1 MCLSGLGKF
10 SNNSARIIE
19 SISPPSGS
27 RSPEDAIRRSP
38 SVESI
43 TSIGPRPVFLGPAKK
58 NGPVNNR
65 RGSKNGENKKQ
76 HEGEHHQQQADSAG
90 TPRPDDDIVSFFE
103 RSWRD
108 VKDALAQN
116 IPEGHPEA
124 QQKSAAR
131 RTVVHYR
138 PASPSI
144 LTDFVPCNYEHVWA
158 DHQYRKLIKHI
169 DLTIQRSQNMQE
181 GKSF

>member
-1 MCLSGLGKF
+1 M
-10 SNNSARIIE
+10 SNAVI
-19 SISPPSGS
+19 
-27 RSPEDAIRRSP
+27 
-38 SVESI
+38 
-43 TSIGPRPVFLGPAKK
+43 FLVG
-58 NGPVNNR
+58 
-65 RGSKNGENKKQ
+65 
-76 HEGEHHQQQADSAG
+76 QADSAG

-116 IPEGHPEA
+116 ISEGHPEA

-144 LTDFVPCNYEHVWA
+144 LTGRIDWSYENLGNFK
-158 DHQYRKLIKHI
+158 RKAA
-169 DLTIQRSQNMQE
+169 TNFC
-181 GKSF
+181 KSGTHCT